1 MKNIKNTIL
10 AAFALLAANVMIA
23 QTYKAD
29 VAVTVQ
35 EQNEWCWVAN
45 SRCVLAYY
53 GTTKKQCEIAEY
65 ARTLNTSTY
74 GTTACCSS
82 PSGKCNN
89 PNELQGNGAVQGMLS
104 HFGNIQSTVSSGAI
118 AVSKIQSELGA
129 RRPFIIGI
137 FWSGGGGHVVVG
149 CMYSGSNLTF
159 MDPWQNNGMTTYKYT
174 SGTSVVTSTGTGTW
188 HETLVITTP
197 YTPTG
202 IADAGALAKDV
213 TVYPNPSEGQLNIQ
227 STYNVKTVNVFNA
240 TGQLVYSHAVNGDK
254 NYSLNIP
261 VAGFY
266 NVQVVTE
273 NGSAYKKVVIGSN

>member
-1 MKNIKNTIL
+1 MKNIKKMIL
-10 AAFALLAANVMIA
+10 AAFALLAVNASIA

-35 EQNEWCWVAN
+35 EQNEWCWCAN

-53 GTTKKQCEIAEY
+53 GTPLQQCTIAEY
-65 ARTLNTSTY
+65 ARTQNTGTF
-74 GTTACCSS
+74 GTTPCCTS

-104 HFGNIQSTVSSGAI
+104 HFGNIQSSVSSGAI

-137 FWSGGGGHVVVG
+137 FWGSGGGHVVVG
-149 CMYSGSNLTF
+149 CAYSGSNLTF

-174 SGTSVVTSTGTGTW
+174 SGTNVVTATGTGSW
-188 HETLVITTP
+188 HETLVISTP
-197 YTPTG
+197 YNPTG
-202 IADAGALAKDV
+202 IDAQAANQQINL
-213 TVYPNPSEGQLNIQ
+213 YPNPSDGLVNIN
-227 STYNVKTVNVFNA
+227 SDYNLKTVNVFNA
-240 TGQLVYSHAVNGDK
+240 TGQLVESHAVNGDK
-254 NYSLNIP
+254 TYSLRIP
-261 VAGFY
+261 VAGLY

-273 NGSAYKKVVIGSN
+273 NGSANKKIVVSSN

>member
-1 MKNIKNTIL
+1 
-10 AAFALLAANVMIA
+10 
-23 QTYKAD
+23 
-29 VAVTVQ
+29 
-35 EQNEWCWVAN
+35 
-45 SRCVLAYY
+45 VLAYY
-53 GTTKKQCEIAEY
+53 GTPLNQCTIAEY
-65 ARTLNTSTY
+65 ARTLNTTTY
-74 GTTACCSS
+74 GTTACCTN

-104 HFGNIQSTVSSGAI
+104 HFGNIQSSVSSGAI
-118 AVSKIQSELGA
+118 AVSKIQTELGA

-149 CMYSGSNLTF
+149 CAYSGSNLTF

-188 HETLVITTP
+188 HETLVISTP

-202 IADAGALAKDV
+202 IDAQAANQQV
-213 TVYPNPSEGQLNIQ
+213 SVYPNPSEGLVNIN
-227 STYNVKTVNVFNA
+227 SDYNLKMVNVFNA
-240 TGQLVYSHAVNGDK
+240 TGQLVESHAVNGDK
-254 NYSLNIP
+254 SYSLRIP

-273 NGSAYKKVVIGSN
+273 NGSAYKKIVVSNN